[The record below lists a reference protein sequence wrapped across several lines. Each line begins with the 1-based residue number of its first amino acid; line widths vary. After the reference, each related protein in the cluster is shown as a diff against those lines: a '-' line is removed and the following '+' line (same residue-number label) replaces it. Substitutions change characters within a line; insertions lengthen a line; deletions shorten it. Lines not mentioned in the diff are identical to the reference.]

1 MVCCKRYILKVV
13 SIIDSDGSN
22 VVPIIIS
29 YVNSWGTNQTYTFLA
44 LLVYYYKTSILLAFK
59 YRESQ
64 QQPIAR
70 PLA

>member
-1 MVCCKRYILKVV
+1 M

-22 VVPIIIS
+22 VIPIIIS

-59 YRESQ
+59 YRERQ
-64 QQPIAR
+64 QKPIAR